1 MKRTTVV
8 SVVGA
13 RPNFMK
19 AAPVVR
25 ALARR
30 QNVDSLLVHTGQHY
44 DERMSDVFFRD
55 LGLSP
60 PNVSLGVGSGT
71 HAAQTARIM
80 ESFDTEVCDALDPD
94 FVIVYGDVNSTVAAA
109 LVAKKRHIG
118 LAHVEA
124 GLRSGDRRMPEE
136 INRVVVDA
144 IADLLFVTEESG
156 RRNLLAEGVASDRVR
171 FVGNTMIDSL
181 ARIVGEMPQEGVEE
195 PYFVVTLHR
204 PSNVDDPASLRSLL
218 EAIDSARGGMQI
230 EFPVHPRTEKV
241 MRSHGLY
248 DDFAARDGWQLG
260 EPVGYRQ
267 FISLVRSSSGVVTD
281 SGGIQEETT
290 WLGVP
295 CLTLRDSTERPSTI
309 ELGTNIMVGTDPDE
323 VRYAL
328 ARTVAGIAVENDGV
342 GMLAGSVVPPLWDGR
357 AADRIA
363 GDVLAFIGGS
373 VRSSDRS
380 STSIANNSVGP
391 TGR

>member
-1 MKRTTVV
+1 MSRRTIV

-30 QNVDSLLVHTGQHY
+30 ADVDSLLVHTGQHY
-44 DERMSDVFFRD
+44 DEKMSGVFFRD

-60 PNVSLGVGSGT
+60 PDVSLGVGSGS

-80 ESFDTEVCDALDPD
+80 EAFDTEVCDELDPD
-94 FVIVYGDVNSTVAAA
+94 FVVVYGDVNSTVAAA

-136 INRVVVDA
+136 INRIVVDS

-156 RRNLLAEGVASDRVR
+156 RRNLLREGVADERIR

-181 ARIVGEMPQEGVEE
+181 ARIVGEMPIPDVRE
-195 PYFVVTLHR
+195 PYLVVTLHR
-204 PSNVDDPASLRSLL
+204 PSNVDDPESLAALL
-218 EAIDSARGGMQI
+218 GAIDDARAGMQVQ
-230 EFPVHPRTEKV
+230 FPVHPRTEKV
-241 MRSHGLY
+241 MRSAGLF
-248 DDFAARDGWQLG
+248 DDYAAREGWELG
-260 EPVGYRQ
+260 GPVGYRS
-267 FISLVRSSSGVVTD
+267 FISLVRSASCVVTD

-290 WLGVP
+290 WLRVP
-295 CLTLRDSTERPSTI
+295 CLTLRDSTERPSTV
-309 ELGTNIMVGTDPDE
+309 ELGTNVMVGTDPSE
-323 VRYAL
+323 VRYAV
-328 ARTVAGIAVENDGV
+328 ARVVANVGV
-342 GMLAGSVVPPLWDGR
+342 DRHDAFDAVPPLWDGR
-357 AADRIA
+357 AADRVA
-363 GDVLAFIGGS
+363 SDVLAWMQTH
-373 VRSSDRS
+373 R
-380 STSIANNSVGP
+380 P
-391 TGR
+391 TGE